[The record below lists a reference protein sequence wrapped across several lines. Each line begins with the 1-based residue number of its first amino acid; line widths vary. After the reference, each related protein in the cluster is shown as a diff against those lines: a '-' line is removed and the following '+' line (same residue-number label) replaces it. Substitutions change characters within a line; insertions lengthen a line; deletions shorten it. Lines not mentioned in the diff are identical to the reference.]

1 MARRVFITGFG
12 IISAIGNGV
21 EENFKSLTEKRSG
34 IGKVSL
40 LETSLSNYPVG
51 EIKADSETLAKMGG
65 IELSTIDSRT
75 FLIGL
80 IAAKEAVQMSGCEE
94 YLSSMG
100 LVGSNTVGGMDLNDR
115 YYRELISGNGTNKDK
130 VISFDCAD
138 AGERIANHLGIT
150 RNITTISTACSSS
163 ANAIMNGTRMIKNGI
178 ADRMLVGGMDA
189 LSRFSINGF
198 NSLEILSQTGCK
210 PFDKNRDGITAGEG
224 AAFLVLE
231 AEDVV
236 GNRKIYG
243 EVSGYANRNEAFHA
257 TASSPD
263 GEGAVQT
270 MEKALASSH
279 LQPSDIDYI
288 NAHGTGTLVNDISE
302 GRALDKVFGDNV
314 PLFSSTKGYT
324 GHTFAA
330 AGAIEA
336 VFSLLAIDRGV
347 VFPNIAL
354 NNKLEEMNANPTT
367 ELCQHPVRNVLSN
380 SFGFGGSNTT
390 LIFSKI

>member
-1 MARRVFITGFG
+1 
-12 IISAIGNGV
+12 
-21 EENFKSLTEKRSG
+21 
-34 IGKVSL
+34 
-40 LETSLSNYPVG
+40 
-51 EIKADSETLAKMGG
+51 
-65 IELSTIDSRT
+65 
-75 FLIGL
+75 
-80 IAAKEAVQMSGCEE
+80 
-94 YLSSMG
+94 
-100 LVGSNTVGGMDLNDR
+100 
-115 YYRELISGNGTNKDK
+115 
-130 VISFDCAD
+130 
-138 AGERIANHLGIT
+138 
-150 RNITTISTACSSS
+150 
-163 ANAIMNGTRMIKNGI
+163 MIKNGI

-236 GNRKIYG
+236 GSRKIYG

-302 GRALDKVFGDNV
+302 GRALDKVFGENV

-336 VFSLLAIDRGV
+336 VFSLLAINRGV